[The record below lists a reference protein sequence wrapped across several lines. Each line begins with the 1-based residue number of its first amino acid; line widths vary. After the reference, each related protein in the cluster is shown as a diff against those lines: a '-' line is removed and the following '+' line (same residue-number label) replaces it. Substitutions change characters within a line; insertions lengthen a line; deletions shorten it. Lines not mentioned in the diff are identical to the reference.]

1 MKEMSSVF
9 LPDTETSQE
18 TTCAF
23 APGSTCPLAQAYVPP
38 QPYESP
44 STPEQSLICGTV
56 FSALSMPYTSI
67 FATTDTQKEGM
78 K

>member
-9 LPDTETSQE
+9 ISDTETSPE
-18 TTCAF
+18 PTCAF
-23 APGSTCPLAQAYVPP
+23 APGHNCPLAQAYVPP
-38 QPYESP
+38 QPFESP
-44 STPEQSLICGTV
+44 STPEQSLICGTA

-67 FATTDTQKEGM
+67 FAPTGKQKEGL